1 MENLLIEKGGK
12 SARLFGP
19 THLLNLLKIRTL
31 LVYLALLFY
40 LASES
45 TVKKDKCLLI
55 ANYFLLITGCTS
67 FAQYRVTCSACGIR
81 SISKDV
87 RTLLYD
93 FNCFVTSKKR
103 MASACK
109 HLSSWSGTTFNFEE
123 AFLRSLADK
132 CLGTIHI
139 LRKHF

>member
-1 MENLLIEKGGK
+1 MISLSKIVKNEKCP
-12 SARLFGP
+12 F
-19 THLLNLLKIRTL
+19 
-31 LVYLALLFY
+31 
-40 LASES
+40 
-45 TVKKDKCLLI
+45 I

-67 FAQYRVTCSACGIR
+67 FAQYRVTCSACGIL

-87 RTLLYD
+87 KTLLYD

>member
-1 MENLLIEKGGK
+1 MISLSNTIKKG
-12 SARLFGP
+12 RCP
-19 THLLNLLKIRTL
+19 
-31 LVYLALLFY
+31 Y
-40 LASES
+40 
-45 TVKKDKCLLI
+45 I
-55 ANYFLLITGCTS
+55 ANYFLLMTGCTS

-87 RTLLYD
+87 KTRLYD

-109 HLSSWSGTTFNFEE
+109 HLSSCSGTTFNFKE

-139 LRKHF
+139 LRKHLEGGWIKVRSLLEHSCAILISFKNVVKSAYI

>member
-1 MENLLIEKGGK
+1 MISL
-12 SARLFGP
+12 S
-19 THLLNLLKIRTL
+19 KI
-31 LVYLALLFY
+31 
-40 LASES
+40 
-45 TVKKDKCLLI
+45 VKKDRCPFI

-87 RTLLYD
+87 KTLLND

-132 CLGTIHI
+132 CLGTVHI
-139 LRKHF
+139 YYVSTFRGGKGVRKWKFSLHSVLKICLLRRGVGAKHMLRNI

>member
-1 MENLLIEKGGK
+1 MISLSN
-12 SARLFGP
+12 
-19 THLLNLLKIRTL
+19 
-31 LVYLALLFY
+31 
-40 LASES
+40 
-45 TVKKDKCLLI
+45 TVKKDKYPFI
-55 ANYFLLITGCTS
+55 ANYFLLITCCTS

-87 RTLLYD
+87 KTLLYD
-93 FNCFVTSKKR
+93 FNCFVTSRKR

-139 LRKHF
+139 LRKHLYGGGLQLKWSPISFGSLTFLVPKKFGSREI